1 MSAPVSHDPLV
12 VNTSDGA
19 VWMRRAVTRDGQGL
33 YAVADAPACCP
44 PFVMATLAEL
54 AEHGIAG
61 SADCLPVPVGPER
74 PESVTPAWLME
85 IAARAEAATPGP
97 WVEYPK
103 YGPHFYAYVEGLH
116 LRGVGTLN
124 FGDGPDAKADREF
137 VLHARQDVPALL
149 ARVAEL
155 EAQREALTERLRA
168 GQHWQRGRN
177 PELVSE
183 NYVSQSELREIF
195 GIPLV
200 APWDEDP
207 CRPCGCPKRF
217 DRHADGCPTLPA
229 EAGEG
234 Q

>member
-1 MSAPVSHDPLV
+1 VSAPVSHDPLV

-19 VWMRRAVTRDGQGL
+19 VWMRRAVTRDGRGL

-61 SADCLPVPVGPER
+61 SADALPVPVGPER
-74 PESVTPAWLME
+74 RALSAKRLAE
-85 IAARAEAATPGP
+85 IRSLDLLSMMDDRHAAVVGRALADLLGQVERLLAERHSTNEALSEAAEA
-97 WVEYPK
+97 
-103 YGPHFYAYVEGLH
+103 
-116 LRGVGTLN
+116 LRRQR
-124 FGDGPDAKADREF
+124 DRITGM
-137 VLHARQDVPALL
+137 VK
-149 ARVAEL
+149 
-155 EAQREALTERLRA
+155 QREVLAERLRA
-168 GQHWQRGRN
+168 GQHWERGRN

-217 DRHADGCPTLPA
+217 DRHAEGCPTLPA
-229 EAGEG
+229 EAGGG